1 MGQSWDVS
9 TLGKPVPYAK
19 LMDFMTFYANN
30 DFEDFYDYN
39 VDGDYGDNGDDDV
52 DGVVQSPS
60 DPPTQTTKSLPA
72 GTIAG

>member
-1 MGQSWDVS
+1 MGQSWDIS
-9 TLGKPVPYAK
+9 TLRKPVPAK
-19 LMDFMTFYANN
+19 LDFMAIYGNN
-30 DFEDFYDYN
+30 DYEDFYDYN
-39 VDGDYGDNGDDDV
+39 CDDNDDDDV